1 MRRKHLWHY
10 FTIGMCLFGVVC
22 APTLLGDDQ
31 APPSVQD
38 KESHPDPATRKLL
51 PAPDL
56 AGAEVL
62 RELVK
67 LREEVGESVLSGTV
81 LEASPEES
89 RAEFARG
96 VRKVLGL
103 SEDTLVKQNRAAGT
117 KTPQEIVKTLRAHC
131 VHLDR
136 IAREIEEL
144 RQYDNA
150 DQLRETA
157 QQLRLIARQFHK

>member
-1 MRRKHLWHY
+1 MRRKHLWQY
-10 FTIGMCLFGVVC
+10 FTIGICLFGVVC

-38 KESHPDPATRKLL
+38 RESHPEPATPKLL

-56 AGAEVL
+56 AGADVL

-67 LREEVGESVLSGTV
+67 LREEVGENVLSGTV
-81 LEASPEES
+81 LVASPEES

-96 VRKVLGL
+96 VRKVLRL
-103 SEDTLVKQNRAAGT
+103 SEDTLVKHDRVAGT
-117 KTPQEIVKTLRAHC
+117 KTPQEIVETLRAHC

-136 IAREIEEL
+136 IAREMEEI

-157 QQLRLIARQFHK
+157 KQLRLIARQFHK

>member
-1 MRRKHLWHY
+1 MRRRQLWQY
-10 FTIGMCLFGVVC
+10 LTIGICLFGVVS

-31 APPSVQD
+31 APPSVQI
-38 KESHPDPATRKLL
+38 KESHPGRETRKLL
-51 PAPDL
+51 PSRDL
-56 AGAEVL
+56 AGADVL

-67 LREEVGESVLSGTV
+67 LREEVGKSVLSGTL

-103 SEDTLVKQNRAAGT
+103 AEATLVQQDRAVGT

-136 IAREIEEL
+136 IASEIEEL
-144 RQYDNA
+144 KQYDNA

-157 QQLRLIARQFHK
+157 KQLRLIARQFHR